1 MTIDVSDYSRR
12 ISFSDSGEAF
22 WAACIFTAI
31 ADGELHDDERE
42 IVLTKLPHLLGQVRY
57 RDTPLA
63 GMLRPFPG
71 LNEQD
76 WPEIYRFVSRFWD
89 PATRGKGG
97 GIQIAS
103 ITLGFGDDGDL
114 QDEGGRPL
122 AEFWDRLAEVWSDL
136 MNAIRAKMAEDAEP
150 LREGSAD
157 GRVGLADW
165 TGPVIDEFVADFSRK
180 VCAHFIGDSARIT
193 FLFSAILNIGQADGD
208 AVGAERIFVLMLA
221 RDLGI
226 EDELRTANTGE
237 MARKYALNL
246 ENIPTI
252 VSGVIDPDSP
262 RSRRLDRMAQ
272 VSDRLDE
279 MDSGKQGEADA
290 LRQLLVLAATASP
303 QTAEN
308 FRSWSGPF
316 EEMLHSTTMVPKSDA
331 DVLRRIGKAA
341 SVLDQDEARQFLD
354 DMMEIICLQSLE
366 HYSDLPGHVDV
377 LAYLMNGNRYKTDEF
392 QPEIVEMTANEAGQT
407 ETIRVGGAL
416 AVLGAIAIEKF
427 GPDRQ
432 GELVDRY
439 VARMKEL
446 VAEFNLRKES
456 EAAGS
461 VAPDPA
467 SSGVSIMR
475 VANPAKPDFVIRD
488 GKVVSAFGVA
498 VEDEPDAS
506 EAAPLSR
513 IRSADAAS
521 PDKADALRSL
531 LALVHA
537 LSPQIAGLAR
547 AAMEGGVL
555 DERKSEWSELIS
567 SDEEDWWKGSLL
579 KKVLSGL
586 DHSELM
592 SFLQELN
599 AVLLAKDARVFEG
612 LDRED
617 KKRFLVSG
625 AQFDSGI
632 YRANIRSID
641 SDTPQAKAGSM
652 ALRAGGGLA
661 AIYQIA
667 AAWGFHMSAEGGRA
681 DLLRAS
687 AESLIKTYVEAMHQ
701 HAAKALRA
709 GDDERS
715 SVFDSEPEFR
725 RLKKYLGKS
734 KAASYKKNAQ
744 RELLETIAEFYDESD
759 PPETVEAYLALVEE
773 GICQYDE
780 LGEDGDLE
788 DLVLRAFAIGRA
800 ESFFRKNKYA
810 VSDRLK
816 RIFVRSRERVARN
829 GDVLAELREREGAS
843 RHNLA
848 SENYSAAENTAARG
862 TSGPGNAAEGAGGM
876 IGCVIGGI
884 VLMLILAKCMS

>member
-157 GRVGLADW
+157 GRVRLADW

-341 SVLDQDEARQFLD
+341 SVLDQDEAGQFLD

-392 QPEIVEMTANEAGQT
+392 QPEIIEMTANEAGQT

-446 VAEFNLRKES
+446 VAEFNLRKEA

-498 VEDEPDAS
+498 VEDKPDAS

-513 IRSADAAS
+513 IRSADAES
-521 PDKADALRSL
+521 PEKAEALRSL
-531 LALVHA
+531 LALVHVHA
-537 LSPQIAGLAR
+537 PQLAGLAR
-547 AAMEGGVL
+547 AAMEESVL
-555 DERKSEWSELIS
+555 GAKSAAWNELVSGDDEG
-567 SDEEDWWKGSLL
+567 WWKGPSL
-579 KKVLSGL
+579 KQVLSRL
-586 DHSELM
+586 DHPELM
-592 SFLQELN
+592 SFLQELG
-599 AVLLAKDARVFEG
+599 AVLLAKDVRVFEG
-612 LDRED
+612 LDLED
-617 KKRFLVSG
+617 MKKFLLSAG
-625 AQFDSGI
+625 QFDSAL
-632 YRANIRSID
+632 YKANIRSVENA
-641 SDTPQAKAGSM
+641 SPGSM
-652 ALRAGGGLA
+652 AVSTGGGLA
-661 AIYQIA
+661 AICIIA
-667 AAWGFHMSAEGGRA
+667 AARDFHMNSGEVRA
-681 DLLRAS
+681 DLLDYSGKPFIESHLKGLGKKIAGTLREGNDEVDAPFDPAS
-687 AESLIKTYVEAMHQ
+687 
-701 HAAKALRA
+701 
-709 GDDERS
+709 
-715 SVFDSEPEFR
+715 EFR
-725 RLKKYLGKS
+725 RLKRYLGKS

-773 GICQYDE
+773 GISQYDE

-843 RHNLA
+843 RRNLA